1 MRISLLTM
9 LALAGCAQEAQN
21 ETMEDV
27 TPVVETSTTESD
39 PIAECG
45 KRGVAYFKEIGS
57 YPTLKAAPNKGRSA
71 VEVVAERCGRTTTA
85 F

>member
-1 MRISLLTM
+1 MRISLLAI
-9 LALAGCAQEAQN
+9 LALAGCAQAPETEVIENAAPVSEA
-21 ETMEDV
+21 
-27 TPVVETSTTESD
+27 STTESD
-39 PIAECG
+39 SIAECG

-71 VEVVAERCGRTTTA
+71 VDVVAEHCGRTTTA

>member
-1 MRISLLTM
+1 MRMLLITM
-9 LALAGCAQEAQN
+9 LALAGCAQQAQN
-21 ETMEDV
+21 ETMEDATQV
-27 TPVVETSTTESD
+27 SEASTTESD
-39 PIAECG
+39 SIAECG

-71 VEVVAERCGRTTTA
+71 IDVVAERCGRTTTA